1 MKCKMIVLLY
11 LVGALSLSAQKTFL
25 VFGGK
30 TGWIGQ
36 KLVKIIAEQGHCAI
50 AARSRLENR
59 SDIEQEIA
67 EVKPDFIINAAGITG
82 VPNIDWIEEHKQ
94 ETIRANI
101 IGALNLAD
109 IAYIHSIHMTNI
121 GTGCIYSYDMLH
133 PMGSGKGFTEED
145 ESNFEGSF
153 YSKSKAMLEKMLRC
167 YPNVLYLRLRLPLA
181 YDFHKRNLIA
191 KLTTYQKVVNIP
203 NSITVLDELLPLV
216 PQMALRGR
224 TGVYN
229 FVNPG
234 VISHNELLDLY
245 KEYVDPSFN
254 YKNFTLEEQDKIL
267 KAKRSNNELDTS
279 KLQQEFPNMRDVKQ
293 ATVEVFRK
301 MKKSCNP

>member
-1 MKCKMIVLLY
+1 MSVNIRWILLL
-11 LVGALSLSAQKTFL
+11 LVSTSLYAQKTFL

-36 KLVKIIAEQGHCAI
+36 KLVKIIAEQGHCAL
-50 AARSRLENR
+50 AAQSRLENR
-59 SDIEQEIA
+59 SDIEQEIIK
-67 EVKPDFIINAAGITG
+67 VRPDFIINAAGITG

-109 IAYIHSIHMTNI
+109 IAYMHGIHMTNI
-121 GTGCIYSYDMLH
+121 GTGCIYNYDTQH

-153 YSKSKAMLEKMLRC
+153 YSKSKAMLEKLLRF

-181 YDFHKRNLIA
+181 FDFHKRNLIA

-216 PQMALRGR
+216 PEMALRGR

-245 KEYVDPSFN
+245 KEYVDPSFR
-254 YKNFTLEEQDKIL
+254 YTNFTLEEQDKIL

-279 KLQQEFPNMRDVKQ
+279 KLQQEFPHIREVKQ
-293 ATVEVFRK
+293 AAVEAFKK
-301 MKKSCNP
+301 MKKSCNA

>member
-1 MKCKMIVLLY
+1 MLVSTSLY
-11 LVGALSLSAQKTFL
+11 AQKTFL
-25 VFGGK
+25 IFGGK

-50 AARSRLENR
+50 AAKARLENR
-59 SDIEQEIA
+59 PDIEKEIA

-82 VPNIDWIEEHKQ
+82 VPNIDWIEVHKQ

-109 IAYIHSIHMTNI
+109 IAYIHGIHMTNI
-121 GTGCIYSYDMLH
+121 GTGCIYNYDTQH

-145 ESNFEGSF
+145 EPNFEGSF
-153 YSKSKAMLEKMLRC
+153 YSKSKAMLEKMLRF

-181 YDFHKRNLIA
+181 FDFHKRNLIA
-191 KLTTYQKVVNIP
+191 KLTMYQKVVNIP

-254 YKNFTLEEQDKIL
+254 YQNFTLEEQDKIL

-279 KLQQEFPNMRDVKQ
+279 KLQQEFPNVCNVKQ
-293 ATVEVFRK
+293 ASVEVFKK
-301 MKKSCNP
+301 MKKSLKA